1 MSSYLKQLE
10 RERKLQKIRGKRGGR
25 DNPGRSSNSTETA
38 GRNHVKIDR
47 TRCGPRKGSLS
58 AADRDML
65 PGSAFAQPKGRK
77 YPLYVVDDG
86 AAVPDREHAI
96 NAKARAAQQFDG
108 GRMSRA
114 ALGDITRRANVVIAL
129 CDRIEAKV

>member
-1 MSSYLKQLE
+1 MSDYLRRLE
-10 RERKLQKIRGKRGGR
+10 RERRLQKIRGKVGA
-25 DNPGRSSNSTETA
+25 PAAGRSLMATQTA
-38 GRNHVKIDR
+38 GSGHVKIDR
-47 TRCGPRKGSLS
+47 SRCGPRKGSLS
-58 AADRDML
+58 AADRDVL
-65 PGSAFAQPKGRK
+65 PGSAFAEPKARK

-96 NAKARAAQQFDG
+96 NAKARAAQQHDG

-129 CDRIEAKV
+129 CDRIEAKA